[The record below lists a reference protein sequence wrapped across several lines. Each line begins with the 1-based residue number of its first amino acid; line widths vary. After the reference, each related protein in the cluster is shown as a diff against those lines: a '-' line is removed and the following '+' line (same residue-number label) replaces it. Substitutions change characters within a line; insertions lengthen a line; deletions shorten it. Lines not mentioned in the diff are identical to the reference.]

1 MAPSTAS
8 IARFILLVGTAVAS
22 VRATACENPSVRR
35 EWRAL
40 SIGERAQWIKAVNVC
55 LSLSLFYA

>member
-8 IARFILLVGTAVAS
+8 IARFILVVGAAVAS
-22 VRATACENPSVRR
+22 VRATLCENPSVRR

-40 SIGERAQWIKAVNVC
+40 SVDERAQWIKAINVR